1 MILFL
6 AIIFLIIDIL
16 HPRHMGKLYEK
27 KEFFAK
33 NDFLVFI
40 SPFVMFNNPLGL
52 KGSFLFLFNGN
63 LSLTKF
69 PSCRCN

>member
-1 MILFL
+1 
-6 AIIFLIIDIL
+6 
-16 HPRHMGKLYEK
+16 
-27 KEFFAK
+27 
-33 NDFLVFI
+33 
-40 SPFVMFNNPLGL
+40 MFNNPLGL